1 MAGDEMSITSV
12 LLEVASIQQY
22 VFGSN
27 KLKENLG
34 ASYLVENIFKDNL
47 KSAFQ
52 EVSINIDF
60 DEWHKKPEK
69 IQICDS
75 NVKAEIGYIGGGNAL
90 LFFKENSTAKELAR
104 LWSRD
109 LLLKTPGL
117 IPSIAIREMDCSS
130 ITGTAFQSEMNK
142 LFENLTDNKYRNQPQ
157 TMLPRHG
164 ITAECNHTGLSA
176 ECFNKNDNTYISS
189 VAKSKIMN
197 VENAKKEHKSKF
209 RDILKDKF
217 DFPDELDNLGQKEG
231 DNHISIVHI
240 DGNGMGKR
248 FRDCKKLE
256 DMRCLSNDVRIATE
270 ASFGKLLEKIVQE
283 YDDYFS
289 KTFKLP
295 DNMLPLRPI
304 IIGGDDVTFVSHGK
318 LGIYFAKIFMEE
330 FSNQPVY
337 DNNKLS
343 SCAGVAITKTKYPF
357 YRGYE
362 LAEDLCSYAKKKA
375 REKEEKNTSW
385 IDFHIAYGGFSG
397 TLEEIRKKNYIAS
410 EGCLCLRPYRLE
422 VGDDQRNF
430 DDCLNGIKH
439 FKETKWPKSKLSE
452 LRKILEQG
460 IPACEMFIKEM
471 EYRGNVLPDVKN
483 HPECKKRGWGDKGTK
498 FTPYFDMLELMK
510 FYPFDLDSGG
520 IEK

>member
-1 MAGDEMSITSV
+1 MKITSV
-12 LLEVASIQQY
+12 FLEVASIQQY

-47 KSAFQ
+47 KSAFE

-60 DEWHKKPEK
+60 EDWHKKPEK

-75 NVKAEIGYIGGGNAL
+75 NAKAEIGYIGGGNAL

-109 LLLKTPGL
+109 LLIRTPGL
-117 IPSIAIREMDCSS
+117 TPSIAIRETSCSA
-130 ITGTAFQSEMNK
+130 ITDNFQSEMNK
-142 LFENLTDNKYRNQPQ
+142 LFDILTDNKHRNQPQ
-157 TMLPRHG
+157 TRLPRHG
-164 ITAECNHTGLSA
+164 ITAECSHTGLSA
-176 ECFNKNDNTYISS
+176 ECFNINDKAYISS

-209 RDILKDKF
+209 KRILKDKF
-217 DFPDELDNLGQKEG
+217 EFPDELDNLGQKEG

-248 FRDCKKLE
+248 FRECKKLE
-256 DMRCLSNDVRIATE
+256 DMRRLSNDVRNATE
-270 ASFGKLLEKIVQE
+270 ASFEKLLEKIVQE
-283 YDDYFS
+283 YDDYLN
-289 KTFKLP
+289 KTLNLP
-295 DNMLPLRPI
+295 MLPLRPI
-304 IIGGDDVTFVSHGK
+304 IIGGDDITFVSHGK
-318 LGIYFAKIFMEE
+318 LGIYFAKIFMKK

-337 DNNKLS
+337 DKIKLS
-343 SCAGVAITKTKYPF
+343 SCAGIAITKTKYPF

-362 LAEDLCSYAKKKA
+362 LADDLCSQAKKNA
-375 REKEEKNTSW
+375 RYEDGKNTSW

-397 TLEEIRKKNYIAS
+397 TLDEIRKKNYRTS
-410 EGCLCLRPYRLE
+410 EGCLCLRPYRIE
-422 VGDDQRNF
+422 AGDDHRNF

-439 FKETKWPKSKLSE
+439 FKETEWPKSKLSE
-452 LRKILEQG
+452 LREILEQG

-471 EYRGNVLPDVKN
+471 GYRGKNLPYVKN
-483 HPECKKRGWGDKGTK
+483 HSECQKKGWADEGTK
-498 FTPYFDMLELMK
+498 FTPYFDMLELK
-510 FYPFDLDSGG
+510 EFYPFDIDSGG
-520 IEK
+520 MNNE

>member
-1 MAGDEMSITSV
+1 MSITSV

-47 KSAFQ
+47 KSAF
-52 EVSINIDF
+52 EEGSINIDF
-60 DEWHKKPEK
+60 DDWHEKPEK
-69 IQICDS
+69 FQICDS
-75 NVKAEIGYIGGGNAL
+75 NAEGEIGYIGGGNAL
-90 LFFKENSTAKELAR
+90 LFFKENSTAKEIAR

-117 IPSIAIREMDCSS
+117 IPSIAIRDTNCSA
-130 ITGTAFQSEMNK
+130 ITENFKSEMNELFNK
-142 LFENLTDNKYRNQPQ
+142 LTNNKNQNQPQ

-164 ITAECNHTGLSA
+164 ITAECSHTGFSA
-176 ECFNKNDNTYISS
+176 ECFNSNDSTYISS

-197 VENAKKEHKSKF
+197 VENAKKEHKLRFKH
-209 RDILKDKF
+209 ILKDKF
-217 DFPDELDNLGQKEG
+217 EFPDELNNLGQREG

-248 FRDCKKLE
+248 FRECNNLKEL
-256 DMRCLSNDVRIATE
+256 RCFSNDVHNATE
-270 ASFGKLLEKIVQE
+270 RSFGKLLEKIVE
-283 YDDYFS
+283 IYDDYYNDNFNLS
-289 KTFKLP
+289 Y
-295 DNMLPLRPI
+295 NMLPLRPI
-304 IIGGDDVTFVSHGK
+304 IIGGDDITFVSHGN

-330 FSNQPVY
+330 FSKQPVY
-337 DNNKLS
+337 DNTKLS
-343 SCAGVAITKTKYPF
+343 SCAGISITKTKYPF

-362 LAEDLCSYAKKKA
+362 LAEDLCNHAKKKA
-375 REKEEKNTSW
+375 RIEEEKNTSW

-397 TLEEIRKKNYIAS
+397 TLDEIRKKNYSAS

-422 VGDDQRNF
+422 VGDHRSL
-430 DDCLNGIKH
+430 DDCLNGIRQLK
-439 FKETKWPKSKLSE
+439 KQWPKSKLSE
-452 LRKILEQG
+452 MREILEQG
-460 IPACEMFIKEM
+460 IPKCEMFIKEM
-471 EYRGNVLPDVKN
+471 EYRGNFLPEVKD
-483 HPECKKRGWGDKGTK
+483 HPECKKKGWGEDKGTK

-510 FYPFDLDSGG
+510 FYPFDLDLGR